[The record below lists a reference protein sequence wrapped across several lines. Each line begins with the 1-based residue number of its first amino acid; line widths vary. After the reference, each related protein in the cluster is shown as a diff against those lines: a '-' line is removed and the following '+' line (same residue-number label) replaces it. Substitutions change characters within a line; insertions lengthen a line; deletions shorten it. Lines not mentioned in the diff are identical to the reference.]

1 MKLIMKDKEMV
12 IKYQANILKKMLALI
27 TINLFGILIVQYA
40 NILNL
45 SIWIKLILYGL
56 EIVILFNLVYILSFK
71 SYLKVILKEESFILK
86 HYRETVE
93 LKYNDIKIKYTGFI
107 NKKIV
112 IYKDRKYRLY
122 LVDYFDLKEIY
133 DELERRIL
141 C

>member
-27 TINLFGILIVQYA
+27 TINLFGILVVQYA

-56 EIVILFNLVYILSFK
+56 EIVILFNLVYILSCK

-122 LVDYFDLKEIY
+122 LVDYFNLKEIY

>member
-56 EIVILFNLVYILSFK
+56 EIVILFNLVYILSCK

-86 HYRETVE
+86 HHRETVE
-93 LKYNDIKIKYTGFI
+93 FKYNDIKIKYTGFI

-122 LVDYFDLKEIY
+122 LVDYFNLKEIY

>member
-56 EIVILFNLVYILSFK
+56 EIVILFNLVYILSCK

-122 LVDYFDLKEIY
+122 LVDYFNLKEIY

>member
-45 SIWIKLILYGL
+45 AIWIKLILYGL
-56 EIVILFNLVYILSFK
+56 EIVILFNLVYILSCK
-71 SYLKVILKEESFILK
+71 SYLKVILKEESLILK

-122 LVDYFDLKEIY
+122 LVDYFNLKEIY